1 MAAPPLESGSTS
13 NTGQSGYT
21 SESRHE
27 DGTSRHEASP
37 ASLAP
42 TAPTATTETE
52 VSGELAL
59 CPLGPRHENLQ
70 VHPLLRALY
79 ELHQVGD
86 ILRQCASF
94 FSASGCVVMVFG
106 ASEAQFPSCR
116 STLWQSFVYEKG

>member
-1 MAAPPLESGSTS
+1 MAAPPLESGSS

-21 SESRHE
+21 SESRQD

-42 TAPTATTETE
+42 TVPETPSE
-52 VSGELAL
+52 PSGELAL
-59 CPLGPRHENLQ
+59 CPLGPRQNLQ

-94 FSASGCVVMVFG
+94 FSASEC
-106 ASEAQFPSCR
+106 
-116 STLWQSFVYEKG
+116 